1 MKFFL
6 IGETLKHSFS
16 KPIHEKLSDINY
28 NLKQLKPCELEAFMQ
43 QKDFDGLN
51 VTIPYKQEV
60 MKYLDEISINAK
72 KIGSVNTVIKQKD
85 GKLFGDNTDFFGLE
99 YIIKKLDVDLCGK
112 KVVILGSGGT
122 SLTAKAVVTSLGG
135 LPVVVS
141 RTGQNN
147 YKNLDLHSDASVIVN
162 TTPVGMF
169 PSSDVSPVELDLF
182 ENLLAVVDVVYN
194 PLVTKLCYEVKQMDI
209 KQTGGLAMLVAQAAK
224 ANEMFKGNCGQVER
238 IDEITVEIKKQK
250 QNIVLIGMPGCG
262 KTTIG
267 KLLAKEL
274 SRTHVDID
282 DEITKKF
289 GLSPKEIIE
298 KQGEERFRQCETEV
312 IKEISCQNSLVIST
326 GGGVVTKTRNKFY
339 LKQNGLI
346 FFLDRETK
354 NLETTGRPLSN
365 ADGVQKLY
373 EQRYP
378 KYIDFSDFVVQKNE
392 QAEKRVEQIIT
403 RFSV

>member
-16 KPIHEKLSDINY
+16 KPIHEKLSDIDY
-28 NLKQLKPCELEAFMQ
+28 NLKQLRPCELEEFMQ
-43 QKDFDGLN
+43 KKDFDGLN

-60 MKYLDEISINAK
+60 IKYLDEISINAK
-72 KIGSVNTVIKQKD
+72 NIGSVNTVIKQKD

-99 YIIKKLDVDLCGK
+99 YIIKKLDVDVSGQ

-141 RTGQNN
+141 RTGPNN
-147 YKNLDLHSDASVIVN
+147 YQNLGLHNDATVIIN
-162 TTPVGMF
+162 TTPVGMY
-169 PSSDVSPVELDLF
+169 PNSDTSPVELGLF
-182 ENLLAVVDVVYN
+182 KNILAVVDVVYN
-194 PLVTKLCYEVKQMDI
+194 PLMTKLCYEAKNVGLKQM
-209 KQTGGLAMLVAQAAK
+209 GGLAMLVAQAAK
-224 ANEMFKGNCGQVER
+224 ANEMFKGNCGQSER
-238 IDEITVEIKKQK
+238 IDAITDEITKLK

-267 KLLAKEL
+267 QILAKNL

-282 DEITKKF
+282 DEITKKIEMT
-289 GLSPKEIIE
+289 PKEIIE
-298 KQGEERFRQCETEV
+298 RQGEGRFRQCETEV
-312 IKEISCQNSLVIST
+312 IKDISCQNSLVIST
-326 GGGVVTKTRNKFY
+326 GGGVVTKGRNKFY

-354 NLETTGRPLSN
+354 NLETLGRPLSN

-373 EQRYP
+373 EQRYS
-378 KYIDFSDFVVQKNE
+378 KYIDFSDYVVQKNE
-392 QAEKRVEQIIT
+392 QIEKRVEQILK
-403 RFSV
+403 RLYL